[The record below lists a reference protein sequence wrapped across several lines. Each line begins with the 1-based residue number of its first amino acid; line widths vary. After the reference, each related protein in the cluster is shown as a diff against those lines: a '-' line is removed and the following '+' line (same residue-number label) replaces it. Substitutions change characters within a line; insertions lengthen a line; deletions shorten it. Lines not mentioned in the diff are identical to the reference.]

1 MDWWYLLISIFFA
14 SVTANINHIQTL
26 DVQENERVRLQCTL
40 TSTKDAEE
48 VMWMRIRPPHNPDIL
63 TYRDNVV
70 YTPDRIGLEQ
80 RRLSS
85 SMNTNGTFIN
95 TYFLTLTISRPTIDD
110 EGRYICAR
118 DRTVFAE
125 YDLFIIVPTQ
135 FVDDTNFIQQRTV
148 IEGSTLRLSC
158 SALGRPVPSIT
169 WFYRTNAGTL
179 VSLSNGTICQATTCE
194 LHLGNYTR
202 YDPKVIECI
211 ADNEKSSRI
220 SKVFHIDVYYPPKIT
235 TNVRTLIGSR
245 SIDVFLECSFDA
257 NPIPSIMWL
266 DDNRQEIYDF
276 HLYSIKTTNQSSILS
291 FSIFSNE
298 YSNVLYYCR
307 SNNSIGTVEKLI
319 DISSFI
325 HFESN
330 SDYKSITMRVLTVTP
345 SRKQKIGKLKKK
357 FYWKTN

>member
-1 MDWWYLLISIFFA
+1 MDWWYLLISIFIA
-14 SVTANINHIQTL
+14 SVTANISHVQTL

-63 TYRDNVV
+63 TYRDSVV

-85 SMNTNGTFIN
+85 SMNTNGTLID
-95 TYFLTLTISRPTIDD
+95 TYFFTLIISRPTIDD
-110 EGRYICAR
+110 EGRYICGR
-118 DRTVFAE
+118 GRTVFAE

-135 FVDDTNFIQQRTV
+135 FVDDTNFIQRRTV

-158 SALGRPVPSIT
+158 SALGRPMPSIT
-169 WFYRTNAGTL
+169 WFYRTHNDKL
-179 VSLSNGTICQATTCE
+179 VSLSNGTVCQAKTCE

-202 YDPKVIECI
+202 YDPKAIECI
-211 ADNEKSSRI
+211 ADNEKSTRI
-220 SKVFHIDVYYPPKIT
+220 SKVFHMDVYYPPKIT

-245 SIDVFLECSFDA
+245 NIDVFLECSSDA
-257 NPIPSIMWL
+257 NPIPSIIWL
-266 DDNRQEIYDF
+266 DDNRQEIYDY
-276 HLYSIKTTNQSSILS
+276 HLYSIKTKNQSSLLS
-291 FSIFSNE
+291 FSVFSNE

-307 SNNSIGTVEKLI
+307 SNNSIGTVEKLV

-325 HFESN
+325 HIDSN
-330 SDYKSITMRVLTVTP
+330 SNDKSTTMRMLTI
-345 SRKQKIGKLKKK
+345 SSSKKQKIGK
-357 FYWKTN
+357 